1 MTVANLIDAARR
13 LSPPERAEL
22 LDALITMDESAG
34 EDPGL
39 TAAQRADLDRRID
52 DLEAGR
58 ARLIPGDEAF
68 AQLRERR

>member
-22 LDALITMDESAG
+22 LDALMIMEEPAGDELA
-34 EDPGL
+34 L
-39 TAAQRADLDRRID
+39 TPAQRADLKRRID
-52 DLEAGR
+52 DLRAGK
-58 ARLIPGDEAF
+58 ATLIPGDEAF